1 MPHRS
6 FRELMTLQDWIVSNH
21 SRVFT
26 DIHMFVHVTAYAH
39 CVSARAVQG
48 VSNPIS
54 GIPVTCLRQHQSLTL
69 KIELLCLCGFARLQ
83 NYGAD
88 TAQHRTSEAS

>member
-1 MPHRS
+1 
-6 FRELMTLQDWIVSNH
+6 MTLQDWIVSNH

-26 DIHMFVHVTAYAH
+26 GTHMFVTHMFVHVTAYAH

-48 VSNPIS
+48 VSNPFS
-54 GIPVTCLRQHQSLTL
+54 GIPVTCLRQHQLPTL

-88 TAQHRTSEAS
+88 TAQHRTSEVS